1 MSDGETGVI
10 LGLGGFFL
18 LAGLVM
24 LFIGSREE
32 KGYYDSLSG
41 KRDLREFVTHN
52 PERAEP
58 GSLRT
63 GGWITLAIGAV
74 VLIIGLLI
82 A

>member
-1 MSDGETGVI
+1 MSGETGAI
-10 LGLGGFFL
+10 LALGGFFL

-24 LFIGSREE
+24 LLIGSREE
-32 KGYYDSLSG
+32 KDYYDALSG

-63 GGWITLAIGAV
+63 GGWITLVIGAV
-74 VLIIGLLI
+74 VLIAGLLI
-82 A
+82 V